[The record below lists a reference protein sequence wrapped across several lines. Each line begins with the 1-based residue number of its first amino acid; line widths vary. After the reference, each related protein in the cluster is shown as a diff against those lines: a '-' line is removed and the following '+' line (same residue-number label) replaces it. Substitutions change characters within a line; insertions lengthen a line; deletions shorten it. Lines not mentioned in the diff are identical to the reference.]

1 MGKMTI
7 TCSCCGKH
15 RRFNYSVMSVAR
27 AIRDGWGSYGNVLY
41 CPECTKTW
49 DELSSKKS
57 ADYWNTIR
65 IIDDLRN
72 NLYKR
77 KDK

>member
-7 TCSCCGKH
+7 TCSRCGKH
-15 RRFNYSVMSVAR
+15 RRFNFSVMSVAR

-49 DELSSKKS
+49 NERNSRSLS
-57 ADYWNTIR
+57 DNFNTIR
-65 IIDDLRN
+65 IIDDLHN
-72 NLYKR
+72 DLCER